1 MADTGEAEVPKTGI
15 TWSQSLESNREITDK
30 YKAVS
35 KW

>member
-1 MADTGEAEVPKTGI
+1 MADIGEAEVPKTGI
-15 TWSQSLESNREITDK
+15 TWSHSLESNREIIDN